1 MGGEKIKVS
10 FDAELLKPIPVGSQL
25 KVDMTLGGSHLP
37 CMDVTEMLG
46 LPTEFRIGSCEYDV
60 DIMLN
65 TMEKLGAGNHC
76 SLYDCKLPI
85 PAGKYGTKAFEA
97 NIPKIPP
104 MIVRDLEGK
113 LEAH

>member
-1 MGGEKIKVS
+1 
-10 FDAELLKPIPVGSQL
+10 
-25 KVDMTLGGSHLP
+25 
-37 CMDVTEMLG
+37 MLG
-46 LPTEFRIGSCEYDV
+46 LTTEFWIGSCEWDV
-60 DIMLN
+60 DTMLN

-97 NIPKIPP
+97 KIPKIPP

-113 LEAH
+113 LAARVSVKSDGKEIMCADVSIDLTTK